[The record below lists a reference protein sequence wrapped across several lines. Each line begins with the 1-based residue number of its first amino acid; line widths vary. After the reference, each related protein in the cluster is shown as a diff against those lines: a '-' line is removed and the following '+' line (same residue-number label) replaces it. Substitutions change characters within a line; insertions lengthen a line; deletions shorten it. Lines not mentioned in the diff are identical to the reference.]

1 MRLDILDTTLRDG
14 SQAEGISF
22 SVEDKLAISKSLA
35 RLGVA
40 YIEAGNPGSNPKDL
54 DFFSRLHSIDTQAS
68 KVVAFGATRRKFIKA
83 EDDENLNSLLLSN
96 SDVVAIFGKSW
107 DFHVEKII
115 NCDLAENLLMIKETI
130 AYLKGKNKEVIF
142 DAEHFF
148 DGYKSNPEYAMQ
160 CLQAAVDGNADVLCL
175 CETNGGCFPH
185 EVEAITK
192 VVVAKFGKQA
202 KIGIHAHND
211 SDMAVANSIAS
222 VLAGATHVQGT
233 LLGFGER
240 CGNANLVS
248 IIVNMQLKKGYRCIP
263 PENLRTLTGV
273 AKEVAEIAN
282 IRIASRAPF
291 VGRSA
296 FAHKGGMHVDGVRKN
311 SKSFEHLNPE
321 TIGGKRRF
329 LVSEVGGKS
338 LILEKALKIVPNLK
352 IDSQK
357 AKELVQYLKEKEFE
371 GYVYEGADASFA
383 LLIKQHLGLFTP
395 SFELKHYKI
404 IAGDQESDNE
414 TSSAIIKILVDG
426 KVGFT
431 AAEGNGPVNALDE
444 ALRKVLEEFYPC
456 LKKVNLIDYKVRVLN
471 QKKASQAKVRV
482 LITSGDDHDSW
493 TTVGVSTNIIQASW
507 IALVDSLEY
516 KLMNK
521 E

>member
-1 MRLDILDTTLRDG
+1 MQIDILDTTLRDG

-22 SVEDKLAISKSLA
+22 SVEDKLAISSALA
-35 RLGVA
+35 NLGVA

-54 DFFSRLHSIDTQAS
+54 DFFARLHSIDTQKS
-68 KVVAFGATRRKFIKA
+68 KIVAFGATRRKFSKVQ
-83 EDDENLNSLLLSN
+83 EDENLKSLLLSG
-96 SDVVAIFGKSW
+96 SSVVSIFGKSW
-107 DFHVEKII
+107 DFHAKQII
-115 NCDLAENLLMIKETI
+115 NCELDENLLMIKETI
-130 AYLKGKNKEVIF
+130 AYLKKQGKEVIF

-148 DGYKSNPEYAMQ
+148 DGYKSNPQYAMQ
-160 CLQAAVDGNADVLCL
+160 SLQAAVDGSADVLCL

-185 EVEAITK
+185 EVEEITK
-192 VVVAKFGKQA
+192 KVVTKFGKQA

-211 SDMAVANSIAS
+211 SDMAVANSIAA
-222 VLAGATHVQGT
+222 VLAGARHIQGT

-248 IIVNMQLKKGYRCIP
+248 IIANLQLKKEFLCIP
-263 PENLRTLTGV
+263 QKNLSSLTNT
-273 AKEVAEIAN
+273 AKEVAEISN
-282 IRIASRAPF
+282 IRITSRAPF
-291 VGRSA
+291 VGKSA

-311 SKSFEHLNPE
+311 SKSFEHLDPE
-321 TIGGKRRF
+321 SIGGKRRF

-352 IDSQK
+352 LDPKK

-371 GYVYEGADASFA
+371 GYAYEGAGASFA
-383 LLIKQHLGLFTP
+383 LLIKRYLGLFTP
-395 SFELKHYKI
+395 SFDLQHYKI
-404 IAGDQESDNE
+404 IADDQESE
-414 TSSAIIKILVDG
+414 SESSSAIIKILVND

-431 AAEGNGPVNALDE
+431 AAEGNGPVNALDK

-471 QKKASQAKVRV
+471 QKEASQAKVRV
-482 LITSGDDHDSW
+482 LITSGDEHDSW